1 MASSTSMAN
10 GDRGRSP
17 TNNLFYTFATMR
29 AWIDRGAQHSPLS
42 RGARVW
48 RDGDEGVTQGE
59 NTTAAAFKFHARE
72 KRATVTGTRRS
83 SPLGSSQ
90 AVCAPRRTFTNIS
103 NDSAESY
110 QRAADRRDIYVPS
123 ALCESLHDYP
133 TRNPPRGFRFAD
145 IPLPLL
151 SLFLS
156 FFLSSSTFK
165 YSDR

>member
-1 MASSTSMAN
+1 VAREGKRRQERGGGKE
-10 GDRGRSP
+10 GD
-17 TNNLFYTFATMR
+17 
-29 AWIDRGAQHSPLS
+29 
-42 RGARVW
+42 
-48 RDGDEGVTQGE
+48 
-59 NTTAAAFKFHARE
+59 TTAAAFKFHARE
-72 KRATVTGTRRS
+72 KRATVTSTRRS

-151 SLFLS
+151 SLPFSLS
-156 FFLSSSTFK
+156 IFFYLQIQRSIIDT
-165 YSDR
+165 